1 MPCWLRTWL
10 GRLTAHI
17 DFNGSTNSSTHC
29 ALPHLKILA
38 AFVGY
43 VVDTDTVSSHV
54 GRQPAAR
61 RWRRPR

>member
-10 GRLTAHI
+10 FRLTDHI

-43 VVDTDTVSSHV
+43 VVDTDLVSSTR
-54 GRQPAAR
+54 GR
-61 RWRRPR
+61 